1 MTVLWKSEEIY
12 DTLNTP
18 NIGNWTA
25 NGVSINSRK
34 INPNDIFVALKGPR
48 FDGHNFISDAFRAG
62 ASACIVEKNIDTVLD
77 NHGNN
82 KLVVVQNTKNALTAI
97 AKKARDRVNS
107 QIIAITGS
115 VGKTTTKDILKYVL
129 SRQNPTHAT
138 YGNYNNHI
146 GVPLSLARMP
156 EDTYYGV
163 FEIGM
168 NKKGEIAPLSCLVKP
183 NIALITSVD
192 AAHLGAFSSISEIA
206 LEKANIFE
214 GLQKNKKA
222 IIPADSHYYTE
233 LSQNAQ
239 IFGAQ
244 SILSFGT
251 REGSDYRLLD
261 TVLDHFGSKITAN
274 IRGKLINYKLKL
286 RGQHMALNSLAVL
299 AAVDLIGANVEQ
311 AAKDLLDIL
320 PTPGRGWK
328 SIIKYKQGSFS
339 IIDESYNASPIS
351 MLAMINTMALEP
363 IENRKILVLGDMLE
377 LGKSSRR
384 LHEELAVPIKK
395 ARVHYVFTAGQN
407 MKYLNSILPPNVK
420 KTHASDSAALA
431 TALKNFVKPG
441 DILAIKGSAGSKMSC
456 VVDALKDL

>member
-1 MTVLWKSEEIY
+1 
-12 DTLNTP
+12 
-18 NIGNWTA
+18 
-25 NGVSINSRK
+25 
-34 INPNDIFVALKGPR
+34 
-48 FDGHNFISDAFRAG
+48 
-62 ASACIVEKNIDTVLD
+62 
-77 NHGNN
+77 
-82 KLVVVQNTKNALTAI
+82 
-97 AKKARDRVNS
+97 
-107 QIIAITGS
+107 
-115 VGKTTTKDILKYVL
+115 
-129 SRQNPTHAT
+129 
-138 YGNYNNHI
+138 
-146 GVPLSLARMP
+146 
-156 EDTYYGV
+156 DTYYGV

-168 NKKGEIAPLSCLVKP
+168 NKKGEIAPLSCLIKP
-183 NIALITSVD
+183 NIALVTSVD
-192 AAHLGAFSSISEIA
+192 AAHLGAFSSVSEIA

-339 IIDESYNASPIS
+339 IIDESYNASPI
-351 MLAMINTMALEP
+351 
-363 IENRKILVLGDMLE
+363 
-377 LGKSSRR
+377 
-384 LHEELAVPIKK
+384 
-395 ARVHYVFTAGQN
+395 
-407 MKYLNSILPPNVK
+407 
-420 KTHASDSAALA
+420 
-431 TALKNFVKPG
+431 
-441 DILAIKGSAGSKMSC
+441 
-456 VVDALKDL
+456 